1 MGDHTKPAVGASE
14 DPGIPPNVCRN
25 GWHVPI
31 PADNA
36 EHLECAVDPNEM
48 LIASLSTSECDASEP
63 SEDDSV
69 EDLECVVDSDEIHV
83 EAATTIPAKH
93 MIFTCNECAWSF
105 ISKKLYVRHHKIVHN
120 RDIPR
125 ALWCLYCDY
134 CTTDK
139 SNYNRH
145 TLAHVEEK
153 RHTCDECQKTFRRLE
168 HLVMHKVTHTNEK
181 KFQCP
186 TCSQSFNRRSN
197 LARHEMSKH
206 RGDKTRLNAC
216 ELCGRCFVRADNLA
230 RHQLVHTRE
239 RRFICE
245 KCPKRFGHLS
255 ALKRHVMK
263 FHALEPSP

>member
-1 MGDHTKPAVGASE
+1 MGDHTKPAAGASE

-48 LIASLSTSECDASEP
+48 LIGKVNMFRQAESLMAWET
-63 SEDDSV
+63 
-69 EDLECVVDSDEIHV
+69 L
-83 EAATTIPAKH
+83 KH
-93 MIFTCNECAWSF
+93 LTKYMQYYTY
-105 ISKKLYVRHHKIVHN
+105 LQ
-120 RDIPR
+120 
-125 ALWCLYCDY
+125 
-134 CTTDK
+134 

-168 HLVMHKVTHTNEK
+168 HLVMHKVTHTKEK

-239 RRFICE
+239 RRFSCE